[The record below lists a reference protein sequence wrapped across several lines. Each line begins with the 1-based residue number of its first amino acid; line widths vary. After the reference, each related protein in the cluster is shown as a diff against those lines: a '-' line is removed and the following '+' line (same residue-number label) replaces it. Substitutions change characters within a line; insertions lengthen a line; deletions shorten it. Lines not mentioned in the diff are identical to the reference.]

1 MTNLPNHS
9 LILHFFNVSHSA
21 MSLLT
26 LPTNIQL
33 AITELIPHND
43 LLSLRITCQYFHGFL
58 PDVLLNKLHKLVD
71 MEIWLDYNSL
81 CLLPRFSKTPQVR
94 DEIVYLR
101 LYNPS
106 AYLERHGEVLNLKR
120 SHEIG
125 VKQEEAYAFAAT
137 DEAIYLLA
145 ECFRNLASAKKPEEI
160 IFTTHVGDGT
170 IIEALYL
177 AKFPRKIVE
186 LRVDVSDLKNHVL
199 RAYGR
204 SPSRYAPLM
213 RQLEI

>member
-1 MTNLPNHS
+1 
-9 LILHFFNVSHSA
+9 

-26 LPTNIQL
+26 LPAHIQPS
-33 AITELIPHND
+33 INELIPHND
-43 LLSLRITCQYFHGFL
+43 LLSLRITCRYFHGFL
-58 PDVLLNKLHKLVD
+58 PDILVNNIYNLID
-71 MEIWLDYNSL
+71 METCLDYNSL
-81 CLLPRFSKTPQVR
+81 CLLHRFSKTPHVR

-145 ECFRNLASAKKPEEI
+145 ECFRNLTSAKKLEEI
-160 IFTTHVGDGT
+160 I
-170 IIEALYL
+170 
-177 AKFPRKIVE
+177 PR
-186 LRVDVSDLKNHVL
+186 
-199 RAYGR
+199 
-204 SPSRYAPLM
+204 PT
-213 RQLEI
+213 

>member
-26 LPTNIQL
+26 LLANIQL

-43 LLSLRITCQYFHGFL
+43 LLSLRITCHYFHGFL

-71 MEIWLDYNSL
+71 MEICLDYNSL
-81 CLLPRFSKTPQVR
+81 CLLHQFSKTPHVR

-125 VKQEEAYAFAAT
+125 VKQEAYAFAAT

-145 ECFRNLASAKKPEEI
+145 ECFQNLASAKKLEEI

-170 IIEALYL
+170 ILEALYL
-177 AKFPRKIVE
+177 AKFPRNIVE

-199 RAYGR
+199 GAYGR
-204 SPSRYAPLM
+204 SPSRYAPFM